1 MSEPAKTL
9 EWPTYPTVEK
19 VLTEDAQDLFERMQK
34 TCRRLE
40 DFTKSGTPQEQNR
53 ARAAMAAY
61 GRAMELLRVLAQA
74 RDKLAAEAK

>member
-1 MSEPAKTL
+1 MSDPAKTL
-9 EWPTYPTVEK
+9 DFQTYPTVEK
-19 VLTEDAQDLFERMQK
+19 VLTQDVPDLFERMQK

-61 GRAMELLRVLAQA
+61 GRAMELLRVLAEA
-74 RDKLAAEAK
+74 RDNWAAEAK